1 MKEWISKYQKT
12 IVGVG
17 AISVLLI
24 CYFQQKELA
33 KLRADI
39 NKPHIVVGV
48 DSLNKKT
55 IDSLVLVSDSLYNE
69 NFMNKNI
76 VGRYELTIQFLYEN
90 NPTAAKQFED
100 YFNNETE

>member
-1 MKEWISKYQKT
+1 MKEFIQKYQKA

-17 AISVLLI
+17 AVSVLLI

-33 KLRADI
+33 KLRTEI
-39 NKPHIVVGV
+39 SKPHIVVGA

-55 IDSLVLVSDSLYNE
+55 IDSLITINDSLYND
-69 NFMNKNI
+69 NFFNKNVI
-76 VGRYELTIQFLYEN
+76 GRYELSIQFLYEK
-90 NPTAAKQFED
+90 NPSAAKQFED

>member
-1 MKEWISKYQKT
+1 MKEFIQKYQKA

-17 AISVLLI
+17 AVSVLLI

-33 KLRADI
+33 KLRAETSR
-39 NKPHIVVGV
+39 PHIIVGA

-55 IDSLVLVSDSLYNE
+55 IDSLLIINDSLYTE
-69 NFMNKNI
+69 NFFNKNV
-76 VGRYELTIQFLYEN
+76 VGRYELSIQFLYEK
-90 NPTAAKQFED
+90 NPSAAKQFED

>member
-12 IVGVG
+12 IVGGG

-76 VGRYELTIQFLYEN
+76 VGRYELTIQFLYEK

>member
-1 MKEWISKYQKT
+1 MKEWIAKYQKT
-12 IVGVG
+12 IIGVG
-17 AISVLLI
+17 AVSVLLI

-33 KLRADI
+33 KLRAVV
-39 NKPHIVVGV
+39 NKPHIVAGA

-55 IDSLVLVSDSLYNE
+55 MDSLLIVNDSLYNE
-69 NFMNKNI
+69 NFFNKNV
-76 VGRYELTIQFLYEN
+76 VGRYEMTIQFLYEK